1 MKRFFLLTV
10 ALLTVWAA
18 AAQMRFVDATE
29 LNLIGK
35 ALPTPHPYHRIDTVA
50 YKGFT
55 KGENQQVRCSAGL
68 ALVFKTNSTR
78 IDLEPQYTSFV
89 YAGAST
95 PRVASE
101 GFDLYIRKDG
111 EWLYAASRAPKKR
124 GEAYTMISRMDSSEK
139 ECLLYLPNYSE
150 LTSLR
155 VGVDEGAT
163 ITPMENPFR
172 HKIVIF
178 GSSFTHGVS
187 TSRAGMSYPM
197 QIGRNTGL
205 YFCSIACSGNCK
217 LQPYFADYLG
227 DVKDADAMVFSLDF
241 GNGAGG
247 VWAGANQ
254 EWKTQTGTG
263 ASTVTYAVNNVR
275 INNDNYGSAGKYSG
289 ASGKAYAKM
298 FYNAST
304 DYFVIQDISL
314 PAGQTNFT
322 LAFGAIFPADD
333 VSLTV
338 SADGAVWKPL
348 VYTGASAYNTWTGT
362 TVGFTLAQPV
372 PKLWIRLAPTGT
384 ERAYGLNFDDIR
396 LTTGGG
402 GQQVDLGTGAGLRWA
417 ELPSNFE
424 TPSSDQFVHTTWTT
438 TVSGGKR
445 VRNYTYCYDKRRHN
459 PVWVAYPHH
468 RCYLE
473 GSGRSDEPWAA
484 DPALPETQQAKIY
497 PSSAGDVYQY
507 WVADLVTG
515 RYGSGYWSRGHLC
528 MSRERPGKGLEI
540 NMQTFWPTNIAPQA
554 AEPSPFGKIWGNIEE
569 AISGGAIP
577 ADTLYIVAGCYYE
590 NDGWVQKDASNNGA
604 LSSLSKDCVM
614 PTHQFKMAVRKKT
627 VQVGK
632 PIQECT
638 ADELET
644 IAFWVE
650 TLTTSAATEK
660 SQLGQ
665 FIVPIS
671 EIESKMRMKFFPG
684 IPDAAKSRAGTL
696 SAWY

>member
-1 MKRFFLLTV
+1 MKQLSILFRGTLGFPFPVSGAFALCLLLLASCGGDDSSDEGYAAIESASFTFDETTPANNAVRVIANTGWQVFWTPESAAVRVEPASGSGNGVFYVRDMPKGASVQVGVRAASGKTSGKPVTVTRAADAVGVTLSVAPGNLDFNPAGENRITVTSNAAWQASCPDAALKFSPASGTGDGVITVSDVPAGKRCVLTV
-10 ALLTVWAA
+10 TAGTGSDAKSETVEIVRRADV
-18 AAQMRFVDATE
+18 QDDPF
-29 LNLIGK
+29 
-35 ALPTPHPYHRIDTVA
+35 
-50 YKGFT
+50 FT
-55 KGENQQVRCSAGL
+55 
-68 ALVFKTNSTR
+68 
-78 IDLEPQYTSFV
+78 
-89 YAGAST
+89 
-95 PRVASE
+95 
-101 GFDLYIRKDG
+101 
-111 EWLYAASRAPKKR
+111 
-124 GEAYTMISRMDSSEK
+124 
-139 ECLLYLPNYSE
+139 
-150 LTSLR
+150 
-155 VGVDEGAT
+155 
-163 ITPMENPFR
+163 
-172 HKIVIF
+172 
-178 GSSFTHGVS
+178 
-187 TSRAGMSYPM
+187 
-197 QIGRNTGL
+197 
-205 YFCSIACSGNCK
+205 
-217 LQPYFADYLG
+217 
-227 DVKDADAMVFSLDF
+227 LDF
-241 GNGAGG
+241 GDGAGG
-247 VWAGANQ
+247 VWADGNQ
-254 EWKTQTGTG
+254 EWKTQTGAG
-263 ASTVTYAVNNVR
+263 ASTVSYEVYNMR
-275 INNDNYGSAGKYSG
+275 INNDNFGSAGKYAG
-289 ASGKAYAKM
+289 ASGKAYAKL
-298 FYNAST
+298 FYDPAKTYFTIAHIALPVAET
-304 DYFVIQDISL
+304 DY
-314 PAGQTNFT
+314 T
-322 LAFGAIFPADD
+322 LSFGAIFEAGDMT
-333 VSLTV
+333 LAI
-338 SADGAVWKPL
+338 SADGKSWKPL
-348 VYTGASAYNTWTGT
+348 TYTAAPTYNTWTLT
-362 TVGFTLAQPV
+362 RVGFTLKEPV
-372 PKLWIRLAPTGT
+372 GELYIRFSPTGT

-396 LTTGGG
+396 LSAGGG

-540 NMQTFWPTNIAPQA
+540 NMQTFRPTNIAPQA

>member
-1 MKRFFLLTV
+1 MKQLSALFRLMLGFPFPISGAFALCLL
-10 ALLTVWAA
+10 
-18 AAQMRFVDATE
+18 
-29 LNLIGK
+29 
-35 ALPTPHPYHRIDTVA
+35 LP
-50 YKGFT
+50 
-55 KGENQQVRCSAGL
+55 
-68 ALVFKTNSTR
+68 
-78 IDLEPQYTSFV
+78 
-89 YAGAST
+89 ASCGGDD
-95 PRVASE
+95 SSDE
-101 GFDLYIRKDG
+101 G
-111 EWLYAASRAPKKR
+111 YAAIESASFTFDETTPANNAVRVIADTGWQVFWTPESAAVRVDPASGSGNGTFYVRDMPK
-124 GEAYTMISRMDSSEK
+124 G
-139 ECLLYLPNYSE
+139 
-150 LTSLR
+150 TSVQ
-155 VGVDEGAT
+155 VGVRAASGKTSGKT
-163 ITPMENPFR
+163 IT
-172 HKIVIF
+172 V
-178 GSSFTHGVS
+178 T
-187 TSRAGMSYPM
+187 RAE
-197 QIGRNTGL
+197 T
-205 YFCSIACSGNCK
+205 
-217 LQPYFADYLG
+217 
-227 DVKDADAMVFSLDF
+227 VFSLDF
-241 GNGAGG
+241 GDGAGG

-275 INNDNYGSAGKYSG
+275 INNDNYGSAGKYAG

-298 FYNAST
+298 FYDAST
-304 DYFVIQDISL
+304 DYFVIQDITL
-314 PAGQTNFT
+314 PAGQTDFT
-322 LAFGAIFPADD
+322 LAFGTIFPSDD

-338 SADGAVWKPL
+338 SADGAVWRPL
-348 VYTGASAYNTWTGT
+348 AYTGASVYNTWTGT

-384 ERAYGLNFDDIR
+384 ERTYGLNFDDIV

-445 VRNYTYCYDKRRHN
+445 VRNYTYCYDTRRHN

-484 DPALPETQQAKIY
+484 DPALPESQQAKIY

-515 RYGSGYWSRGHLC
+515 RYGGGYWSRGHLC

-540 NMQTFWPTNIAPQA
+540 NMQTFRPTNIAPQA
-554 AEPSPFGKIWGNIEE
+554 AEPSPFGKIWANIEE
-569 AISGGAIP
+569 AVSGGTIP

-650 TLTTSAATEK
+650 TLTTSTATEK
-660 SQLGQ
+660 SQLGR

>member
-1 MKRFFLLTV
+1 MKQLSILFRGTLGFPFPVSGAFALCLL
-10 ALLTVWAA
+10 LLASCGGDDSSDESYAAIESASFTFDETTPANNAVRVIANTGWQVFWTPESAAVRVEPASGSGNGVFYVWD
-18 AAQMRFVDATE
+18 MP
-29 LNLIGK
+29 K
-35 ALPTPHPYHRIDTVA
+35 
-50 YKGFT
+50 
-55 KGENQQVRCSAGL
+55 
-68 ALVFKTNSTR
+68 
-78 IDLEPQYTSFV
+78 
-89 YAGAST
+89 GASVQVGV
-95 PRVASE
+95 R
-101 GFDLYIRKDG
+101 
-111 EWLYAASRAPKKR
+111 AASGKTSGKPVTVTRAADAVGVTLSVAPA
-124 GEAYTMISRMDSSEK
+124 E
-139 ECLLYLPNYSE
+139 LLYDPASPASNVVTVTTNASWKAACPNSA
-150 LTSLR
+150 LKFSPASGTGS
-155 VGVDEGAT
+155 AT
-163 ITPMENPFR
+163 IT
-172 HKIVIF
+172 I
-178 GSSFTHGVS
+178 
-187 TSRAGMSYPM
+187 
-197 QIGRNTGL
+197 
-205 YFCSIACSGNCK
+205 
-217 LQPYFADYLG
+217 
-227 DVKDADAMVFSLDF
+227 ADAPAGQRTTLTVTAGEGSGAKTATCVIVRNPETPAETVFSLDF
-241 GNGAGG
+241 GNGA
-247 VWAGANQ
+247 
-254 EWKTQTGTG
+254 
-263 ASTVTYAVNNVR
+263 
-275 INNDNYGSAGKYSG
+275 
-289 ASGKAYAKM
+289 
-298 FYNAST
+298 
-304 DYFVIQDISL
+304 
-314 PAGQTNFT
+314 
-322 LAFGAIFPADD
+322 
-333 VSLTV
+333 
-338 SADGAVWKPL
+338 
-348 VYTGASAYNTWTGT
+348 
-362 TVGFTLAQPV
+362 
-372 PKLWIRLAPTGT
+372 
-384 ERAYGLNFDDIR
+384 
-396 LTTGGG
+396 GGG

>member
-1 MKRFFLLTV
+1 MKQLSALFRRMLGFPFPISGVFALCLL
-10 ALLTVWAA
+10 
-18 AAQMRFVDATE
+18 
-29 LNLIGK
+29 
-35 ALPTPHPYHRIDTVA
+35 LP
-50 YKGFT
+50 
-55 KGENQQVRCSAGL
+55 
-68 ALVFKTNSTR
+68 
-78 IDLEPQYTSFV
+78 
-89 YAGAST
+89 ASCGGDD
-95 PRVASE
+95 SSDE
-101 GFDLYIRKDG
+101 G
-111 EWLYAASRAPKKR
+111 YAAIESASFTFDETTPANNAVRVIADTGWQVFWTPESAAVRVDPASGSGNGTFYVRDMPK
-124 GEAYTMISRMDSSEK
+124 G
-139 ECLLYLPNYSE
+139 
-150 LTSLR
+150 TSVQ
-155 VGVDEGAT
+155 VGVRAASGRT
-163 ITPMENPFR
+163 SGKPIT
-172 HKIVIF
+172 V
-178 GSSFTHGVS
+178 T
-187 TSRAGMSYPM
+187 RAE
-197 QIGRNTGL
+197 T
-205 YFCSIACSGNCK
+205 
-217 LQPYFADYLG
+217 
-227 DVKDADAMVFSLDF
+227 VFSLDF
-241 GNGAGG
+241 GDGAGG

-275 INNDNYGSAGKYSG
+275 INNDNYGSAGKYAG

-298 FYNAST
+298 FYDAST
-304 DYFVIQDISL
+304 DYFVIQDITL
-314 PAGQTNFT
+314 PAGQTDFT
-322 LAFGAIFPADD
+322 LAFGTIFPSDD

-338 SADGAVWKPL
+338 SADGAVWRPL
-348 VYTGASAYNTWTGT
+348 AYTGASVYNTWTGT

-384 ERAYGLNFDDIR
+384 ERTYGLNFDDIV

-445 VRNYTYCYDKRRHN
+445 VRNYTYCYDTRRHN

-484 DPALPETQQAKIY
+484 DPALPESQQAKIY

>member
-1 MKRFFLLTV
+1 MKQLSALFRRMLGFPFPISGAFALCLL
-10 ALLTVWAA
+10 
-18 AAQMRFVDATE
+18 
-29 LNLIGK
+29 
-35 ALPTPHPYHRIDTVA
+35 LP
-50 YKGFT
+50 
-55 KGENQQVRCSAGL
+55 
-68 ALVFKTNSTR
+68 
-78 IDLEPQYTSFV
+78 
-89 YAGAST
+89 ASCGGDD
-95 PRVASE
+95 SSDE
-101 GFDLYIRKDG
+101 G
-111 EWLYAASRAPKKR
+111 YAAIESASFTFDETTPANNAVRVIADTGWQVFWTPESAAVRVDPASGSGNGTFYVRDMPK
-124 GEAYTMISRMDSSEK
+124 G
-139 ECLLYLPNYSE
+139 
-150 LTSLR
+150 TSVQ
-155 VGVDEGAT
+155 VGVRAASGKTSGKT
-163 ITPMENPFR
+163 IT
-172 HKIVIF
+172 V
-178 GSSFTHGVS
+178 T
-187 TSRAGMSYPM
+187 RAE
-197 QIGRNTGL
+197 T
-205 YFCSIACSGNCK
+205 
-217 LQPYFADYLG
+217 
-227 DVKDADAMVFSLDF
+227 VFSLDF
-241 GNGAGG
+241 GDGAGG

-275 INNDNYGSAGKYSG
+275 INNDNYGSAGKYAG

-298 FYNAST
+298 FYDAST
-304 DYFVIQDISL
+304 DYFVIQDITL
-314 PAGQTNFT
+314 PAGQTDFT
-322 LAFGAIFPADD
+322 LAFGTIFPSDD

-338 SADGAVWKPL
+338 SADGAVWRPL
-348 VYTGASAYNTWTGT
+348 AYTGASVYNTWTGT

-384 ERAYGLNFDDIR
+384 ERTYGLNFDDIV

-445 VRNYTYCYDKRRHN
+445 VRNYTYCYDTRRHN

-473 GSGRSDEPWAA
+473 GSGRSNEPWAA
-484 DPALPETQQAKIY
+484 DPALPESQQAKIY

-540 NMQTFWPTNIAPQA
+540 NMQTFRPTNIAPQA
-554 AEPSPFGKIWGNIEE
+554 AEPSPFGKIWANIEE
-569 AISGGAIP
+569 AVSGGTIP

-650 TLTTSAATEK
+650 TLTTSTATEK
-660 SQLGQ
+660 SQLGR

>member
-1 MKRFFLLTV
+1 MKQLSALFRRMLGFPFPISGAFALCLL
-10 ALLTVWAA
+10 
-18 AAQMRFVDATE
+18 
-29 LNLIGK
+29 
-35 ALPTPHPYHRIDTVA
+35 LP
-50 YKGFT
+50 
-55 KGENQQVRCSAGL
+55 
-68 ALVFKTNSTR
+68 
-78 IDLEPQYTSFV
+78 
-89 YAGAST
+89 ASCGGDD
-95 PRVASE
+95 SSDE
-101 GFDLYIRKDG
+101 G
-111 EWLYAASRAPKKR
+111 YAAIESASFTFDETTPANNAVRVIADTGWQVFWTPESAAVRVDPASGSGNGTFYVRDMPK
-124 GEAYTMISRMDSSEK
+124 G
-139 ECLLYLPNYSE
+139 
-150 LTSLR
+150 TSVQ
-155 VGVDEGAT
+155 VGVRAASGRT
-163 ITPMENPFR
+163 SGKPIT
-172 HKIVIF
+172 V
-178 GSSFTHGVS
+178 T
-187 TSRAGMSYPM
+187 RAE
-197 QIGRNTGL
+197 T
-205 YFCSIACSGNCK
+205 
-217 LQPYFADYLG
+217 
-227 DVKDADAMVFSLDF
+227 VFSLDF
-241 GNGAGG
+241 GDGAGG

-275 INNDNYGSAGKYSG
+275 INNDNYGSAGKYAG

-298 FYNAST
+298 FYDAST
-304 DYFVIQDISL
+304 DYFVIQDITL
-314 PAGQTNFT
+314 PAGQTDFT
-322 LAFGAIFPADD
+322 LAFGTIFPSDD

-338 SADGAVWKPL
+338 SADGAVWRPL
-348 VYTGASAYNTWTGT
+348 AYTGASVYNTWTGT

-384 ERAYGLNFDDIR
+384 ERTYGLNFDDIV

-445 VRNYTYCYDKRRHN
+445 VRNYTYCYDTRRHN

-484 DPALPETQQAKIY
+484 DPALPESQQAKIY

-540 NMQTFWPTNIAPQA
+540 NMQTFRPTNIAPQA
-554 AEPSPFGKIWGNIEE
+554 AEPSPFGKIWANIEE
-569 AISGGAIP
+569 AVSGGTIP

-650 TLTTSAATEK
+650 TLTTSTATEK
-660 SQLGQ
+660 SQLGR

>member
-1 MKRFFLLTV
+1 MKQLSILFRGTLGFPFPVSGAFALCLL
-10 ALLTVWAA
+10 LLASCGGDDSSDEGYAAIESASFTFDETTPANNAVRVIANTGWQVFWTPESAAVRVEPASGSGNGVFYVWD
-18 AAQMRFVDATE
+18 MP
-29 LNLIGK
+29 K
-35 ALPTPHPYHRIDTVA
+35 
-50 YKGFT
+50 
-55 KGENQQVRCSAGL
+55 
-68 ALVFKTNSTR
+68 
-78 IDLEPQYTSFV
+78 
-89 YAGAST
+89 GASVQVGV
-95 PRVASE
+95 R
-101 GFDLYIRKDG
+101 
-111 EWLYAASRAPKKR
+111 AASGKTSGKPVTVTRAADAVGVTLSVAPA
-124 GEAYTMISRMDSSEK
+124 E
-139 ECLLYLPNYSE
+139 LLYDPASPASNVVTVTTNASWKAACPNSA
-150 LTSLR
+150 LKFSPASGTGS
-155 VGVDEGAT
+155 AT
-163 ITPMENPFR
+163 IT
-172 HKIVIF
+172 I
-178 GSSFTHGVS
+178 
-187 TSRAGMSYPM
+187 
-197 QIGRNTGL
+197 
-205 YFCSIACSGNCK
+205 
-217 LQPYFADYLG
+217 
-227 DVKDADAMVFSLDF
+227 ADAPAGQRTTLTVTAGEGSGAKTATCVIVRNPETPAETVFSLDF

-468 RCYLE
+468 RCYP
-473 GSGRSDEPWAA
+473 R
-484 DPALPETQQAKIY
+484 
-497 PSSAGDVYQY
+497 
-507 WVADLVTG
+507 
-515 RYGSGYWSRGHLC
+515 R
-528 MSRERPGKGLEI
+528 
-540 NMQTFWPTNIAPQA
+540 F
-554 AEPSPFGKIWGNIEE
+554 
-569 AISGGAIP
+569 
-577 ADTLYIVAGCYYE
+577 
-590 NDGWVQKDASNNGA
+590 GA
-604 LSSLSKDCVM
+604 LRR
-614 PTHQFKMAVRKKT
+614 AVGGGPGASGNAAGEDLPF
-627 VQVGK
+627 VGRRRL
-632 PIQECT
+632 PVLGRRSGDRPLRQRLLV
-638 ADELET
+638 ARAPLHV
-644 IAFWVE
+644 AR
-650 TLTTSAATEK
+650 AA
-660 SQLGQ
+660 
-665 FIVPIS
+665 
-671 EIESKMRMKFFPG
+671 R
-684 IPDAAKSRAGTL
+684 
-696 SAWY
+696 

>member
-1 MKRFFLLTV
+1 MKQLSILFRGTLGFPFPVSGAFALCLLLLASCGGDDSSDEGYAAIESASFTFDETTPANNAVRVIANTGWQVFWTPESAAVRVEPASGSGNGVFYVWDMPKGASVQVGVRAASGKTSGKPVTVTRAADAVGVTLSVAPGNLDFNPAGENRITVTSNAAWQASCPDAALKFSPASGTGDGVITVSDVPAGKRCVLTV
-10 ALLTVWAA
+10 TAGTGSDAKSETVEIVRRADV
-18 AAQMRFVDATE
+18 QDDPF
-29 LNLIGK
+29 
-35 ALPTPHPYHRIDTVA
+35 
-50 YKGFT
+50 FT
-55 KGENQQVRCSAGL
+55 
-68 ALVFKTNSTR
+68 
-78 IDLEPQYTSFV
+78 
-89 YAGAST
+89 
-95 PRVASE
+95 
-101 GFDLYIRKDG
+101 
-111 EWLYAASRAPKKR
+111 
-124 GEAYTMISRMDSSEK
+124 
-139 ECLLYLPNYSE
+139 
-150 LTSLR
+150 
-155 VGVDEGAT
+155 
-163 ITPMENPFR
+163 
-172 HKIVIF
+172 
-178 GSSFTHGVS
+178 
-187 TSRAGMSYPM
+187 
-197 QIGRNTGL
+197 
-205 YFCSIACSGNCK
+205 
-217 LQPYFADYLG
+217 
-227 DVKDADAMVFSLDF
+227 LDF
-241 GNGAGG
+241 GDGAGG
-247 VWAGANQ
+247 VWADGNQ
-254 EWKTQTGTG
+254 EWKTQTGAG
-263 ASTVTYAVNNVR
+263 ASTVSYEVYNMR
-275 INNDNYGSAGKYSG
+275 INNDNFGSAGKYAG
-289 ASGKAYAKM
+289 ASGKAYAKL
-298 FYNAST
+298 FYDPAKTYFTIAHIALPAAET
-304 DYFVIQDISL
+304 DY
-314 PAGQTNFT
+314 T
-322 LAFGAIFPADD
+322 LSFGAIFEAGDMT
-333 VSLTV
+333 LAI
-338 SADGAVWKPL
+338 SADGKSWKPL
-348 VYTGASAYNTWTGT
+348 TYTAAPTYNTWTLT
-362 TVGFTLAQPV
+362 RVGFTLKEPV
-372 PKLWIRLAPTGT
+372 GELYIRFSPTGT

-540 NMQTFWPTNIAPQA
+540 NMQTFRPTNIAPQA

>member
-1 MKRFFLLTV
+1 M
-10 ALLTVWAA
+10 
-18 AAQMRFVDATE
+18 
-29 LNLIGK
+29 
-35 ALPTPHPYHRIDTVA
+35 
-50 YKGFT
+50 
-55 KGENQQVRCSAGL
+55 
-68 ALVFKTNSTR
+68 
-78 IDLEPQYTSFV
+78 
-89 YAGAST
+89 
-95 PRVASE
+95 
-101 GFDLYIRKDG
+101 
-111 EWLYAASRAPKKR
+111 
-124 GEAYTMISRMDSSEK
+124 
-139 ECLLYLPNYSE
+139 
-150 LTSLR
+150 
-155 VGVDEGAT
+155 
-163 ITPMENPFR
+163 
-172 HKIVIF
+172 
-178 GSSFTHGVS
+178 
-187 TSRAGMSYPM
+187 
-197 QIGRNTGL
+197 
-205 YFCSIACSGNCK
+205 
-217 LQPYFADYLG
+217 
-227 DVKDADAMVFSLDF
+227 
-241 GNGAGG
+241 
-247 VWAGANQ
+247 
-254 EWKTQTGTG
+254 
-263 ASTVTYAVNNVR
+263 TYAVNNVR

-314 PAGQTNFT
+314 PVGQTNFT

-540 NMQTFWPTNIAPQA
+540 NMQTFRPTNIAPQA
-554 AEPSPFGKIWGNIEE
+554 PSRVPSGR
-569 AISGGAIP
+569 SGGISRRRFQAARFP
-577 ADTLYIVAGCYYE
+577 
-590 NDGWVQKDASNNGA
+590 
-604 LSSLSKDCVM
+604 
-614 PTHQFKMAVRKKT
+614 PTRF
-627 VQVGK
+627 
-632 PIQECT
+632 
-638 ADELET
+638 
-644 IAFWVE
+644 
-650 TLTTSAATEK
+650 TSW
-660 SQLGQ
+660 
-665 FIVPIS
+665 
-671 EIESKMRMKFFPG
+671 
-684 IPDAAKSRAGTL
+684 PDAITKTTAGFRKTPRTTVR
-696 SAWY
+696 

>member
-1 MKRFFLLTV
+1 MKQLSILFRGTLGFPFPVSGAFALCLLLLASCGGDDSSDEGYAAIESASFTFDETTPANNAVRVIANTGWQVFWTPESAAVRVEPASGSGNGVFYVRDMPKGASVQVGVRAASGKTSGKPVTVTRAADAVGVTLSVAPGNLDFNPAGENRITVTSNAAWQASCPDAALKFSPASGTGDGVITVSDVPAGKRCVLTV
-10 ALLTVWAA
+10 TAGTGSDAKSETVEIVRRADV
-18 AAQMRFVDATE
+18 QDDPF
-29 LNLIGK
+29 
-35 ALPTPHPYHRIDTVA
+35 
-50 YKGFT
+50 FT
-55 KGENQQVRCSAGL
+55 
-68 ALVFKTNSTR
+68 
-78 IDLEPQYTSFV
+78 
-89 YAGAST
+89 
-95 PRVASE
+95 
-101 GFDLYIRKDG
+101 
-111 EWLYAASRAPKKR
+111 
-124 GEAYTMISRMDSSEK
+124 
-139 ECLLYLPNYSE
+139 
-150 LTSLR
+150 
-155 VGVDEGAT
+155 
-163 ITPMENPFR
+163 
-172 HKIVIF
+172 
-178 GSSFTHGVS
+178 
-187 TSRAGMSYPM
+187 
-197 QIGRNTGL
+197 
-205 YFCSIACSGNCK
+205 
-217 LQPYFADYLG
+217 
-227 DVKDADAMVFSLDF
+227 LDF
-241 GNGAGG
+241 GDGAGG
-247 VWAGANQ
+247 VWADGNQ
-254 EWKTQTGTG
+254 EWKTQTGAG
-263 ASTVTYAVNNVR
+263 ASTVSYEVYNMR
-275 INNDNYGSAGKYSG
+275 INNDNFGSAGKYAG
-289 ASGKAYAKM
+289 ASGKAYAKL
-298 FYNAST
+298 FYDPAKTYFTIAHIALPAAET
-304 DYFVIQDISL
+304 DY
-314 PAGQTNFT
+314 T
-322 LAFGAIFPADD
+322 LSFGAIFEAGDMT
-333 VSLTV
+333 LAI
-338 SADGAVWKPL
+338 SADGKSWKPL
-348 VYTGASAYNTWTGT
+348 TYTAAPTYNTWTLT
-362 TVGFTLAQPV
+362 RVGFTLKEPV
-372 PKLWIRLAPTGT
+372 GELYIRFSPTGT

-540 NMQTFWPTNIAPQA
+540 NMQTFRPTNIAPQA

>member
-1 MKRFFLLTV
+1 MKQLSALFRRMLGFPFPISGVFALCLL
-10 ALLTVWAA
+10 
-18 AAQMRFVDATE
+18 
-29 LNLIGK
+29 
-35 ALPTPHPYHRIDTVA
+35 LP
-50 YKGFT
+50 
-55 KGENQQVRCSAGL
+55 
-68 ALVFKTNSTR
+68 
-78 IDLEPQYTSFV
+78 
-89 YAGAST
+89 ASCGGDD
-95 PRVASE
+95 SSDE
-101 GFDLYIRKDG
+101 G
-111 EWLYAASRAPKKR
+111 YAAIESASFTFDETTTANNAVRVIADTGWQVFWTPESAAVRVDPASGSGNGTFYVRDMPK
-124 GEAYTMISRMDSSEK
+124 G
-139 ECLLYLPNYSE
+139 
-150 LTSLR
+150 TSVQ
-155 VGVDEGAT
+155 VGVRAASGRT
-163 ITPMENPFR
+163 SGKPIT
-172 HKIVIF
+172 V
-178 GSSFTHGVS
+178 T
-187 TSRAGMSYPM
+187 RAE
-197 QIGRNTGL
+197 T
-205 YFCSIACSGNCK
+205 
-217 LQPYFADYLG
+217 
-227 DVKDADAMVFSLDF
+227 VFSLDF
-241 GNGAGG
+241 GDGAGG

-275 INNDNYGSAGKYSG
+275 INNDNYGSAGKYAG

-298 FYNAST
+298 FYDAST
-304 DYFVIQDISL
+304 DYFVIQDITL
-314 PAGQTNFT
+314 PAGQTDFT
-322 LAFGAIFPADD
+322 LAFGTIFPSDD

-338 SADGAVWKPL
+338 SADGAVWRPL
-348 VYTGASAYNTWTGT
+348 AYTGASVYNTWTGT

-384 ERAYGLNFDDIR
+384 ERTYGLNFDDIV

-445 VRNYTYCYDKRRHN
+445 VRNYTYCYDTRRHN

-484 DPALPETQQAKIY
+484 DPALPESQQAKIY

-540 NMQTFWPTNIAPQA
+540 NMQTFRPTNIAPQA
-554 AEPSPFGKIWGNIEE
+554 AEPSPFGKIWANIEE
-569 AISGGAIP
+569 AVSGGTIP

-650 TLTTSAATEK
+650 TLTTSTATEK
-660 SQLGQ
+660 SQLGR